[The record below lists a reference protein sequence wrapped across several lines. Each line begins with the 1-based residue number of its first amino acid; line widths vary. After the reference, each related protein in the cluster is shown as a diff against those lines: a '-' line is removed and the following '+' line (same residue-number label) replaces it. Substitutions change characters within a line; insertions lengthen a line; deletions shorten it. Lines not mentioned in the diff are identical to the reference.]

1 GPLAGDCFE
10 RGGRSGRMK
19 QHGFARLEPWTVVGQ
34 AGSESEVTL
43 ELVASE
49 ATRAVFPWE
58 FALRLRYALAG
69 ATLTVETRIDNRS
82 DTELPFALGF
92 HPYFHVPDAE
102 KAAARIETDATRA
115 FDNVTKTVVAVQS
128 PLDLTQKEV
137 DLHLADHSPHAAT
150 LQRGER
156 DRIVVAA
163 DPAFGRWVIWTIAG
177 KDFVCLEPWTAA
189 ADALNTGKDLLGVA
203 PGASRTLTMSIAH
216 VAMPKPRSARSA
228 QPRARRAGARTDSAA
243 RRSSR
248 RSPEEILTPRRHPVF
263 RKGLI
268 AFNDGPSSRAAER
281 SSYACWRFI
290 QNSGV
295 VLKTTDSRSAVS
307 AVIARRSPT
316 SSVMRLVGTPIA

>member
-1 GPLAGDCFE
+1 MSQTTPLTALETVTLTSGDARVVIAPARGGMATRFDVGERAVLFLDEASLVDTTKNVRGGNPVLFPSPGPLAGDCFE

-19 QHGFARLEPWTVVGQ
+19 QHGFARLEPWAVVGQ
-34 AGSESEVTL
+34 AGSEVTL

-58 FALRLRYALAG
+58 FALRIRYALAG
-69 ATLTVETRIDNRS
+69 ATLTVETRIESRS

-102 KAAARIETDATRA
+102 KAGARIETDATRA

-203 PGASRTLTMSIAH
+203 PGASRTLTMSITH
-216 VAMPKPRSARSA
+216 VALP
-228 QPRARRAGARTDSAA
+228 
-243 RRSSR
+243 
-248 RSPEEILTPRRHPVF
+248 
-263 RKGLI
+263 
-268 AFNDGPSSRAAER
+268 
-281 SSYACWRFI
+281 
-290 QNSGV
+290 
-295 VLKTTDSRSAVS
+295 
-307 AVIARRSPT
+307 
-316 SSVMRLVGTPIA
+316 